1 MIGFLFCWFN
11 LFKQKAAEV
20 ASNSTK
26 ASVGNLAEGKDYEFR
41 VIAVNK
47 GGPSEASETS
57 RSQMAKSRF
66 GKLI

>member
-1 MIGFLFCWFN
+1 M
-11 LFKQKAAEV
+11 